1 MNIVKPNS
9 NPDQNLTQNIYF
21 YYINM
26 YVEYLFLFFES
37 NRIYTCLNI
46 YRYNTH
52 IHTYCYI
59 FLIINN
65 SWTMNIHIDS
75 QWI

>member
-1 MNIVKPNS
+1 MIIVKPNS
-9 NPDQNLTQNIYF
+9 NPNQNLTQNIFF

-52 IHTYCYI
+52 TYTHIAI
-59 FLIINN
+59 FF
-65 SWTMNIHIDS
+65 
-75 QWI
+75 